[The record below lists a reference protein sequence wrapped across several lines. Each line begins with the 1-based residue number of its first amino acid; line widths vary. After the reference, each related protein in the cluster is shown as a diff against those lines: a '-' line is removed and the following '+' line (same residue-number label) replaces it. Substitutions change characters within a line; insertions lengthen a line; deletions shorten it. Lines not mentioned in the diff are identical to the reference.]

1 MLLQVMPS
9 EKESATMDFAQASCV
24 FCISLPFFL
33 ITRNLLLTESSA
45 FLPHIRHMKSSVY
58 DMVIISI
65 VISYVRNQIVL
76 FYFQ

>member
-1 MLLQVMPS
+1 MLLQVVPY
-9 EKESATMDFAQASCV
+9 EEESATMDFAEASSV

-45 FLPHIRHMKSSVY
+45 LLPHIRHMKSSVY

-65 VISYVRNQIVL
+65 VISCVRYQVVL
-76 FYFQ
+76 FDFQ